1 MRAVGPRIKVAY
13 VVPPS
18 QHFAGV
24 ERVVHEI
31 ASGLAEKYGDEIDT
45 HVVYAREYNEEILLS
60 TRYTP
65 HVLGVR
71 RLRSLVAAIRSSVA
85 EHRFDVLVCP
95 QVEASVLTWLATR
108 GLGLPVFLAH
118 LHGNPSVEMSRGSL
132 STRAAFGLFRR
143 FVARRIS
150 GVLVVSPSLQRYAA
164 RSLARGV
171 PVVFVPNP
179 VREFESPEHV
189 PSADGTFH
197 FVTVARLSHQKG
209 QDLLLRAVALARRE
223 LPRFRL
229 TLVGSGPDESE
240 LRALSSSLG
249 LDDVVVFAGYTTDP
263 ARYLRAADCFV
274 LPSRWEG
281 FGVALVEALRFGLPL
296 LATDCQFGPADVIT
310 DADVGELVE
319 PDSPE
324 ALAAG
329 LVRAAGRRSDPAH
342 VAARR
347 AVADQYTRSA
357 VIAEHAAVVR
367 RFASMYQQMT
377 VGSRVEPQVG

>member
-1 MRAVGPRIKVAY
+1 MRAVRPQVKVAY
-13 VVPPS
+13 FVPPS

-31 ASGLAEKYGDEIDT
+31 ASGLAERYGDELDV
-45 HVVYAREYNEEILLS
+45 HVLYARQYDEEVLRS
-60 TRYTP
+60 TNYTQ

-71 RLRSLVAAIRSSVA
+71 RLRGLVAAIRSSVA
-85 EHRFDVLVCP
+85 RQRFDVLVCP
-95 QVEASVLTWLATR
+95 QVEASVLAWLATR
-108 GLGLPVFLAH
+108 GLGLPAFLTH
-118 LHGNPSVEMSRGSL
+118 LHGNPHVEEARGSL
-132 STRAAFGLFRR
+132 STRAAFMIFRS

-150 GVLVVSPSLQRYAA
+150 GVLVVSPSLQRYTA

-179 VREFESPEHV
+179 VRDFQDPEHV
-189 PSADGTFH
+189 PSPHGIFE

-209 QDLLLRAVALARRE
+209 QDLLLRAVALARHE
-223 LPRFRL
+223 LPSFRL
-229 TLVGSGPDESE
+229 TLVGSGPDEAE
-240 LRALSSSLG
+240 LRALSTDLG

-263 ARYLRAADCFV
+263 ERYLAAADCFV

-296 LATDCQFGPADVIT
+296 LATNCQFGPADVIT
-310 DADVGELVE
+310 DPALGELVE

-329 LVRAAGRRSDPAH
+329 LVRATSRESNPADL
-342 VAARR
+342 AARR
-347 AVADQYTRSA
+347 AAADQYTRSA
-357 VIAEHAAVVR
+357 VIADHAAVVR
-367 RFASMYQQMT
+367 RFAS
-377 VGSRVEPQVG
+377 VRRVD